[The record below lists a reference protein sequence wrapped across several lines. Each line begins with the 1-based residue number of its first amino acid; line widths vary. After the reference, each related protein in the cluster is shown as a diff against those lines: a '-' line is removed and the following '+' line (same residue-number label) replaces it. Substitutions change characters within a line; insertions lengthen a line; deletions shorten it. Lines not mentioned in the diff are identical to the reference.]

1 MDLIPFFKLVEMESF
16 SSVYPFTGPMFL
28 SPPCT
33 LNTQPVGPRPPDSKI
48 SPVLSKNGE
57 DHCPS
62 EPDVPKRCVI
72 PKEDIEALVDLV
84 QRTSSNFKESISER
98 MLYML
103 LLSVLEAVSIR
114 SGSRGT
120 TQISSTVHLL
130 HGVTTLFEDV
140 IALWLQAYNKDGIKQ
155 TGSGGSPDHTPPGA
169 SNVYKGTVHIARITL
184 RLWLVLSSQ
193 VLHSSLSSQQI
204 ADVKPLLSS
213 PLASVAKACFNLQQA
228 GLFKGN
234 ECLDHEFTLIILES
248 DFSSFF
254 AANVCAVVPVCSVDD
269 FYEVLRDALTDG
281 SHEWFTYLCS
291 KLHGISETLLPA
303 LQQQHPDEEDPLKVE
318 RNGDLPS
325 SWVAIL
331 DYSFQILAYI
341 LKELIAISSHIRSCQ
356 KASKL
361 ALTSNS
367 YDKNKHHMSV
377 PFPKPV
383 VYSLEVATGFDK
395 LTQRLSKIAQL
406 LLDMFRTVPLIQL
419 LSLQLLSE
427 TAKDTIG
434 TISNFLTSISDPSVR
449 SNPEVL
455 DLYLELLENIWF
467 QLSSDYPASSPWW
480 KKLSNYYILLLESNQ
495 EIVCQ
500 VIYHLQ
506 CLFGHDSAIL
516 KSRLTQYV
524 IIPFYQHLTSRIK
537 EVCYN
542 TTSKPNAEGSSSPVS
557 SGVDDHSPKASL
569 ESNER
574 MIISLFMKLLAKVMS
589 SSHSLGKF
597 ASDSSNIYSLFLF
610 LPLDEFRGSVL
621 VVLEECL
628 HTLKTSSAER
638 SVTTSPSI
646 SEANEAAP
654 KSEETGIQKTILQIL
669 LTLAFSVQVEK
680 IPDRCLSIA
689 EGRASLPTYGLRE
702 VDQIEQLVR
711 NTFEAKPIKDLLEPS
726 FVRHLAVVADVWS
739 VLNNLAASDNL
750 TTKILNENNM
760 WDVIRQLGPS
770 LSSLLS
776 RLQQRLSR
784 EETFG
789 PNGHLLDSLRESTV
803 TLLSHLLTLA
813 HFLCW
818 KKGDHKVWPV

>member
-1 MDLIPFFKLVEMESF
+1 MDLIPFFKLVESESF
-16 SSVYPFTGPMFL
+16 STVYSFTGTTFL
-28 SPPCT
+28 SPPYT
-33 LNTQPVGPRPPDSKI
+33 LNTHPVGARQPTIKV
-48 SPVLSKNGE
+48 SPTNGHDQGHE
-57 DHCPS
+57 S
-62 EPDVPKRCVI
+62 EVPKRCVI
-72 PKEDIEALVDLV
+72 PKEDIEALVNLV
-84 QRTSSNFKESISER
+84 QRTSSNFKESISDR

-103 LLSVLEAVSIR
+103 LFSVLEGVSIR

-130 HGVTTLFEDV
+130 HGVTTLFED
-140 IALWLQAYNKDGIKQ
+140 IISLWLQAYNKDGNKQ
-155 TGSGGSPDHTPPGA
+155 TRSGGSPDDTPPDA

-193 VLHSSLSSQQI
+193 VLQSSLSSQQI
-204 ADVKPLLSS
+204 AEVKPLLSS

-248 DFSSFF
+248 VFSSFF

-291 KLHGISETLLPA
+291 KLHGISETLFPV
-303 LQQQHPDEEDPLKVE
+303 LQQQHQDEENPLKVE
-318 RNGDLPS
+318 RNDDVS
-325 SWVAIL
+325 SGWVAIL
-331 DYSFQILAYI
+331 EYSFQILAYV
-341 LKELIAISSHIRSCQ
+341 LKELIAVSSHIQSCQ

-367 YDKNKHHMSV
+367 YGRSKHHQAV
-377 PFPKPV
+377 PFLKPV

-427 TAKDTIG
+427 TAKDTVG

-467 QLSSDYPASSPWW
+467 QLSSEYPASSPWW
-480 KKLSNYYILLLESNQ
+480 KKLSNYHVLLVESNQ

-516 KSRLTQYV
+516 KSRLTQFV
-524 IIPFYQHLTSRIK
+524 IMPFYQHIISLIK
-537 EVCYN
+537 DKCYK
-542 TTSKPNAEGSSSPVS
+542 TTSKQQSNAEVSSSPLS
-557 SGVDDHSPKASL
+557 SGVDDHNPETSL
-569 ESNER
+569 ESTER

-589 SSHSLGKF
+589 SSYSLGKF
-597 ASDSSNIYSLFLF
+597 ASDSSNVYSLFLF
-610 LPLDEFRGSVL
+610 LPLDEFRSSVL
-621 VVLEECL
+621 AVLEECL

-638 SVTTSPSI
+638 SLTTSPSNGGA
-646 SEANEAAP
+646 SEATP

-669 LTLAFSVQVEK
+669 LTLAFSVQLEK
-680 IPDRCLSIA
+680 IPDHCLSIA

-702 VDQIEQLVR
+702 VDQIEQLFR
-711 NTFEAKPIKDLLEPS
+711 NTFEAKPIQDLLEPS
-726 FVRHLAVVADVWS
+726 FVRHLAVIADVWS

-750 TTKILNENNM
+750 TTKILNQNHM

-770 LSSLLS
+770 LGSLLV

-789 PNGHLLDSLRESTV
+789 PNAHLFDSLRESTV

-818 KKGDHKVWPV
+818 KKGDYKV